1 MDLKTYQALASQL
14 EQIADLLLQEA
25 ADRRNFALRDQA
37 DELRFRSEVLR
48 RLNANDATPREANSD
63 TFLTK
68 SQAKTLW
75 SVAKAAGPW
84 ALTAGVGLFHL
95 LAHYLGHH

>member
-14 EQIADLLLQEA
+14 EQIADLLIQDH
-25 ADRRNFALRDQA
+25 ADR
-37 DELRFRSEVLR
+37 LRFRNEVLR
-48 RLNANDATPREANSD
+48 RLNESDSTRRSEPSD

-75 SVAKAAGPW
+75 SAAKTVGPW
-84 ALTAGVGLFHL
+84 ALTAGIGLFHL

>member
-14 EQIADLLLQEA
+14 EQIADLLIQDH
-25 ADRRNFALRDQA
+25 ADR
-37 DELRFRSEVLR
+37 LRFRHEVLR
-48 RLNANDATPREANSD
+48 RFNERDSEPSSSTD

-75 SVAKAAGPW
+75 SVAKTVGPW

>member
-1 MDLKTYQALASQL
+1 MDLKTYQALANQL
-14 EQIADLLLQEA
+14 EQIADLLIQDH
-25 ADRRNFALRDQA
+25 ADR
-37 DELRFRSEVLR
+37 LRFRNEVLR
-48 RLNANDATPREANSD
+48 RLNERGAAHSEE

-68 SQAKTLW
+68 AQAKTLW
-75 SVAKAAGPW
+75 SVLKSVGPW

>member
-25 ADRRNFALRDQA
+25 ADRRNFALQDHA
-37 DELRFRSEVLR
+37 DRLRFRNEVLR
-48 RLNANDATPREANSD
+48 RLNANDAAPREASD

-68 SQAKTLW
+68 AQAKTLW
-75 SVAKAAGPW
+75 SVLKTVGPW
-84 ALTAGVGLFHL
+84 ALTAGIGLFHL